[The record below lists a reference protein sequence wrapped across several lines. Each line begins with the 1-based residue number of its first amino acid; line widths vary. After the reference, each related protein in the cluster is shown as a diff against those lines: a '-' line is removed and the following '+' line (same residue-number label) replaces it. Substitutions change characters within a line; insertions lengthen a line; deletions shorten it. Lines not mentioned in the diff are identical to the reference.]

1 MLELLKGDA
10 DADDGA
16 DKAKEEEQEELQV
29 GDLLSGGVAQKAAA
43 ATTGQGETT
52 ESSTGTAPTE
62 RGADVDPFEA
72 PLRAEVE
79 DPFLPEADP
88 VGEEEDDEDIFLS
101 QTEEETKREAAIEAA
116 VIREVFGA
124 PDLKSLFAAV
134 TTTNPPSGDAGDD
147 DNDDDHSGASE
158 EVSAV
163 AKKRKRFDED
173 DDHNDNK
180 REGAEAGEGCD
191 GTQEKALKKTR
202 KEDDAVSATTGA
214 AES

>member
-1 MLELLKGDA
+1 
-10 DADDGA
+10 
-16 DKAKEEEQEELQV
+16 
-29 GDLLSGGVAQKAAA
+29 
-43 ATTGQGETT
+43 
-52 ESSTGTAPTE
+52 
-62 RGADVDPFEA
+62 
-72 PLRAEVE
+72 LR
-79 DPFLPEADP
+79 
-88 VGEEEDDEDIFLS
+88 
-101 QTEEETKREAAIEAA
+101 
-116 VIREVFGA
+116 REVFGA

-134 TTTNPPSGDAGDD
+134 NPPSGDAGDD
-147 DNDDDHSGASE
+147 DNDNDNDHSGASE